1 MIDESYITSLEE
13 RINNLIQ
20 LTKNTYE
27 RLSTNTKLSPYEYKQ
42 QEDELAELII
52 RIMFYKKQLFRI
64 VNSEETLEEFPT
76 REEYAKIRH
85 QRLLNDK
92 AMFEEQISIIDR
104 AIAEIGDNKKLDR
117 LINQLEMEKF
127 RNQTSL
133 GAIMSNLRIYEQ
145 KPDLTDGEI
154 DIYLNGNEG
163 DISFRGIIYLHDTSL
178 EVGVIDYRGPC
189 DSKWLG
195 DIGYTINEEYRGNNY
210 AYKALELI
218 SPVIASKGIDKV
230 TITTYANNTPS
241 VKTIEKFGGVLTD
254 TINQDVLSYTC
265 EIKPILTQPGNKQS
279 HH

>member
-1 MIDESYITSLEE
+1 MISEDYIESLQQRITQ
-13 RINNLIQ
+13 LIE
-20 LTKNTYE
+20 LTKNMYE
-27 RLSTNTKLSPYEYKQ
+27 KLTTNTKTTPYEYKK
-42 QEDELAELII
+42 QEDELTELII

-64 VNSEETLEEFPT
+64 VNSEEPQEEIPT

-92 AMFEEQISIIDR
+92 AMFEEQISIIDK
-104 AIAEIGDNKKLDR
+104 AIADIGDNKKLDR

-133 GAIMSNLRIYEQ
+133 GTIKSNLRIYEQ
-145 KPDLTDGEI
+145 KPNLTDGEI
-154 DIYLNGNEG
+154 DIYINSNEG
-163 DISFRGIIYLHDTSL
+163 DIAFRGIIYLHDTSL

-210 AYKALELI
+210 SYKALKLI
-218 SPVIASKGIDKV
+218 SNIIASKGIEKV
-230 TITTYANNTPS
+230 TITTYANNIPS

-254 TINQDVLSYTC
+254 TINDDVLSYTC
-265 EIKPILTQPGNKQS
+265 EIKPTLTQSANKQS

>member
-1 MIDESYITSLEE
+1 MIDESYIETLQE
-13 RINNLIQ
+13 RIAHLIE

-27 RLSTNTKLSPYEYKQ
+27 ILTTSTKLTPYEYKQ
-42 QEDELAELII
+42 QEDELTELII
-52 RIMFYKKQLFRI
+52 RIMFYRKQIFRL
-64 VNSEETLEEFPT
+64 VNSEETLEEIPT
-76 REEYAKIRH
+76 REDYAKIRH

-92 AMFEEQISIIDR
+92 AMFEEQISIIDK

-145 KPDLTDGEI
+145 KPDLSDGEI
-154 DIYLNGNEG
+154 DIYLNSNEG

-230 TITTYANNTPS
+230 IITTYANNIPS

>member
-1 MIDESYITSLEE
+1 MISEDYIESLQQ
-13 RINNLIQ
+13 RIAHLIE
-20 LTKNTYE
+20 LTKNTYV
-27 RLSTNTKLSPYEYKQ
+27 RLTTDTQISPYEYKK
-42 QEDELAELII
+42 QEDELSELII
-52 RIMFYKKQLFRI
+52 RITFYKKQLFRI
-64 VNSEETLEEFPT
+64 VNAEENLEEFPT

-92 AMFEEQISIIDR
+92 AMFEEQISILDR

-133 GAIMSNLRIYEQ
+133 GAVMSNLRIYEQ

-163 DISFRGIIYLHDTSL
+163 DIAFRGIIYLHDTSL

-210 AYKALELI
+210 AYKALQLI
-218 SPVIASKGIDKV
+218 SPLISSKGIDKV
-230 TITTYANNTPS
+230 TITTYANNAPS

-254 TINQDVLSYTC
+254 TINNDVLSFTC
-265 EIKPILTQPGNKQS
+265 EIKPVLQQTINKK
-279 HH
+279 

>member
-1 MIDESYITSLEE
+1 MIDESYIETLQE
-13 RINNLIQ
+13 RIAHLIE

-27 RLSTNTKLSPYEYKQ
+27 RLTTSTNLTPYEYKQ
-42 QEDELAELII
+42 QEDELTELII
-52 RIMFYKKQLFRI
+52 RIMFYRKQIFRL
-64 VNSEETLEEFPT
+64 VNSEETLEEIPT
-76 REEYAKIRH
+76 REDYAKIRH

-92 AMFEEQISIIDR
+92 AMFEEQISIIDK
-104 AIAEIGDNKKLDR
+104 AIADIGDNKKLDR

-127 RNQTSL
+127 RNQTPL
-133 GAIMSNLRIYEQ
+133 GAIISNLRIYEQ
-145 KPDLTDGEI
+145 KPDLSDGEI
-154 DIYLNGNEG
+154 DIYLNSNEG

-230 TITTYANNTPS
+230 TITTYANNIPS

>member
-1 MIDESYITSLEE
+1 MIDESYIETLQE
-13 RINNLIQ
+13 RIAHLIE

-27 RLSTNTKLSPYEYKQ
+27 RLTTSTNLTPYEYKQ
-42 QEDELAELII
+42 QEDELTELII
-52 RIMFYKKQLFRI
+52 RIMFYRKQIFRL
-64 VNSEETLEEFPT
+64 VNSEETLEEIPT
-76 REEYAKIRH
+76 REDYAKIRH

-92 AMFEEQISIIDR
+92 AMFEEQISIIDK
-104 AIAEIGDNKKLDR
+104 AIADIGDNKKLDR

-127 RNQTSL
+127 RNQTPL

-145 KPDLTDGEI
+145 KPDLSDGEI
-154 DIYLNGNEG
+154 DIYLNSNEG

-230 TITTYANNTPS
+230 TITTYANNIPS

>member
-1 MIDESYITSLEE
+1 MISEDYIESLQQ
-13 RINNLIQ
+13 RIAHLIE
-20 LTKNTYE
+20 LTKNTYV
-27 RLSTNTKLSPYEYKQ
+27 RLTTDTQISPYEYKK
-42 QEDELAELII
+42 QEDELSELII
-52 RIMFYKKQLFRI
+52 RITFYKKQLFRI
-64 VNSEETLEEFPT
+64 VNAEENLEEFPT

-92 AMFEEQISIIDR
+92 AMFEEQISILDR

-133 GAIMSNLRIYEQ
+133 GAVMSNLRIYEQ

-163 DISFRGIIYLHDTSL
+163 DIAFRGIIYLHNTSL

-210 AYKALELI
+210 AYKALQLI
-218 SPVIASKGIDKV
+218 SPVISSKGIDKV
-230 TITTYANNTPS
+230 TITTYANNAPS

-254 TINQDVLSYTC
+254 TINNDVLSFTC
-265 EIKPILTQPGNKQS
+265 EIKPVLQQTINKK
-279 HH
+279 

>member
-1 MIDESYITSLEE
+1 MISEDYIESLQQ
-13 RINNLIQ
+13 RIAHLIE
-20 LTKNTYE
+20 LTKNTYV
-27 RLSTNTKLSPYEYKQ
+27 RLTTDTQISPYEYKK
-42 QEDELAELII
+42 QEDELSELII
-52 RIMFYKKQLFRI
+52 RITFYKKQLFRI
-64 VNSEETLEEFPT
+64 VNAEENLEEFPT

-92 AMFEEQISIIDR
+92 AMFEEQISILDR

-133 GAIMSNLRIYEQ
+133 GAVMSNLRIYEQ

-163 DISFRGIIYLHDTSL
+163 DIAFRGIIYLHDTSL

-210 AYKALELI
+210 AYKALQLI
-218 SPVIASKGIDKV
+218 SPVISSKGIDKV
-230 TITTYANNTPS
+230 TITTYANNAPS

-254 TINQDVLSYTC
+254 TINNDVLSFTC
-265 EIKPILTQPGNKQS
+265 EIKPVLQQTINKK
-279 HH
+279 